1 MINDYLFEC
10 FLKYYYFIEAIC
22 GKALPQ
28 TEGRKLFF
36 ELANVFCLPDNE
48 ELEDYYEQ
56 SCQEHFREITDITS
70 YERFSRMVEFA
81 FKSGQDIGF
90 TDVDR
95 MIMVQKREAMQIRNN
110 IFKDEKNLTLEG
122 VFSTLLTTAVNGN
135 IDAMATLSFMEY
147 HGVCVCEDKYAAL
160 KRMRACAKWN
170 NLFGNLMGIR
180 YDAEN
185 SELYY
190 QTLRTVLKTSGQK
203 KALEHICNTYSHGM
217 EIETNPIARIIEKAF
232 ALEIIER
239 STYSKGFAK
248 IAFSSLVTNEDKE
261 KLLLTRQEGAI
272 DTLSD
277 IPFDVDWS
285 GCHEFDSGSVNEVVL
300 TRDGETQEIL
310 QNVTITTSCPAC
322 ARTPLMIVS
331 SDDYIMQM
339 YRKMIASG
347 FGRESVVEVDATTL
361 TDADLVPSRENVF
374 LRGLVR
380 TKSAHTVFVINHCQE
395 LEDDK
400 LDSIINML
408 DYEHRKSFKMFR
420 PNVTLDLSEVVFVLL
435 GSEKNSATLRLS
447 KLCDTVWAKSID
459 ADEKPVVVASI
470 FASRI
475 NTFGCGDMKMDDGC
489 KQFLAQYDSRQIQ
502 HVIDCAIKKSIFE
515 KKDVVTLEL
524 VKAICKDKNVSSN
537 KSGGFGYIGGEYNAK
552 N

>member
-10 FLKYYYFIEAIC
+10 FLRYYYFIEAIC
-22 GKALPQ
+22 DKVLTGEKRR
-28 TEGRKLFF
+28 GLFF
-36 ELANVFCLPDNE
+36 ELANVFCLPHND
-48 ELEDYYEQ
+48 ELEEYYQQ
-56 SCQEHFREITDITS
+56 SCEEHFREITDITS

-81 FKSGQDIGF
+81 FKSGQDIDF

-95 MIMVQKREAMQIRNN
+95 MIMVQKREAMQIRKN

-147 HGVCVCEDKYAAL
+147 HGVCVCQDKYAAL

-180 YDAEN
+180 YDVEN
-185 SELYY
+185 NGLYY
-190 QTLRTVLKTSGQK
+190 QILRTVLKTSGQK
-203 KALEHICNTYSHGM
+203 KALAHICNTYSHG
-217 EIETNPIARIIEKAF
+217 EDIETNPVAKIIEKAF

-239 STYSKGFAK
+239 SIYNKSFAK

-261 KLLLTRQEGAI
+261 KLLLIRQEGAI
-272 DTLSD
+272 DALTD

-285 GCHEFDSGSVNEVVL
+285 GCHEFDTGSISEVVL
-300 TRDGETQEIL
+300 ARESETQEIL

-331 SDDYIMQM
+331 CDDYIMQM

-347 FGRESVVEVDATTL
+347 FGKESVVEIDATTL

-374 LRGLVR
+374 LRGLAR
-380 TKSAHTVFVINHCQE
+380 TKSAHTVFVISHCE
-395 LEDDK
+395 DLENDK

-408 DYEHRKSFKMFR
+408 DYEHRKSFKMFH
-420 PNVTLDLSEVVFVLL
+420 PNVTLDLSEIVFVLL
-435 GSEKNSATLRLS
+435 GNEKNSATLRLS
-447 KLCDTVWAKSID
+447 KSCDTVWAKNID
-459 ADEKPVVVASI
+459 TDEKPVVVASI

-475 NTFGCGDMKMDDGC
+475 NTFGCCNMKMDDGC
-489 KQFLAQYDSRQIQ
+489 RQFLADYDSRQIQ
-502 HVIDCAIKKSIFE
+502 QVIDCAIKKSIFE

-524 VKAICKDKNVSSN
+524 VKAICKDKNVSN
-537 KSGGFGYIGGEYNAK
+537 AKRGGFGYIGGDYNAK